1 MVGRIFGDSVQ
12 QTASRP
18 FEVYETS
25 DLLPLNP
32 WVLSGLLSVDID
44 RSFASFFA
52 GDVVFPD
59 RVVDSAGCTRRKS
72 EFDAEVE
79 WAELGIISGREKC
92 RKSPPAGD
100 RFEDLP
106 NLKEYLQGRY
116 IKAFE
121 ALAEIGRQYDNVIGY
136 DVMNE
141 PVGAFV
147 MMAISG
153 LINQLSS
160 EEPGEPVDDTLL
172 QSLLNSLLGEMSVLT
187 RGP

>member
-1 MVGRIFGDSVQ
+1 MPKISTDR
-12 QTASRP
+12 RP
-18 FEVYETS
+18 
-25 DLLPLNP
+25 L
-32 WVLSGLLSVDID
+32 
-44 RSFASFFA
+44 
-52 GDVVFPD
+52 
-59 RVVDSAGCTRRKS
+59 RRLTK
-72 EFDAEVE
+72 
-79 WAELGIISGREKC
+79 
-92 RKSPPAGD
+92 
-100 RFEDLP
+100 
-106 NLKEYLQGRY
+106 LKEYLQGRY

-172 QSLLNSLLGEMSVLT
+172 QSLLNSLLGETVGADAWTVIQALQLLPLDGRAET
-187 RGP
+187 LEKWG